1 MFHSQGYQR
10 DLMASNITSVVSTVA
25 YQASPSMGFS
35 RQKYWS
41 GLPFPPP
48 GDLPDPGV
56 KTCVSC
62 IGRQI
67 LYHQAT
73 REALCVFYCNLKIG
87 KNNQSTWLFLYIVTK
102 SHSIFFLVCRGHSAP
117 SHSTHSSRAC

>member
-1 MFHSQGYQR
+1 M
-10 DLMASNITSVVSTVA
+10 LCVVCCSVAQPCLTLCDPMDYIA
-25 YQASPSMGFS
+25 HQAPLSMGFS
-35 RQKYWS
+35 RQEYWS

-62 IGRQI
+62 IRRQI

-87 KNNQSTWLFLYIVTK
+87 KSNQSTWLFL
-102 SHSIFFLVCRGHSAP
+102 
-117 SHSTHSSRAC
+117 